1 MDRLKGKIA
10 LVTGSARGIGRAVV
24 EKFAAEGA
32 EMVISCDMG
41 EAEYTQANVRHEILN
56 VTDRP
61 AIKEFIAKIVAEYG
75 KIDILINN
83 AGITK
88 DALLQRMT
96 EDQWDAV
103 IDVNLKGVFNMTQAV
118 APVMS
123 KNKKGSISIL

>member
-41 EAEYTQANVRHEILN
+41 EAEYTQPNVRHEILN

-75 KIDILINN
+75 RIDILINN

-96 EDQWDAV
+96 EEQWDAV

-123 KNKKGSISIL
+123 KIKKGQ